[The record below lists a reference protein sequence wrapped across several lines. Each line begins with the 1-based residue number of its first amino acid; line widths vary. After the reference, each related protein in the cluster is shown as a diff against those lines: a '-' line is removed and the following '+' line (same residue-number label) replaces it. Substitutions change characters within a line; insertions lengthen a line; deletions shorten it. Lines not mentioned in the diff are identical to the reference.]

1 MLQSNG
7 NETIQNQLKA
17 ILIRAYEMA
26 RDAERHPD
34 WIRKCQVISD
44 IDFLLFSILRATIQV
59 KSGLHFLQHLDQVL
73 EQQVA
78 SSTWFDANESERRAR
93 MVMAVTPFFN
103 KLLQKEIS
111 DQGVNH
117 LKDFNELDD
126 YDCVAYDGHFMKRAC
141 HVKNAPG
148 AKNKANAGYIFGTD
162 LRTGFLEPVK
172 VVSDG
177 SKKESEI
184 PYFKDF
190 CEDQRVSS
198 WCRNKKITVY
208 DRAMSSAGFLID
220 EMKKKHYLVTRSK
233 KNSTWD
239 KMEKLQWDKNDPSNT
254 NVLKDFLV
262 TKKLK
267 RKNEKLR
274 LIVYYDVE
282 RQKTYRFLTTL
293 STDIPP
299 GLIAELYRRRWQVEK
314 AFDNTKN
321 DLGEIKAW
329 GTSIPSM
336 KIQMCS
342 IASAYNII
350 RSFNELNLVRN
361 PDMVH
366 PAQIKQ
372 EKRTDKLRNSLAD
385 SAQKINPLR
394 LAGNLRRLSR
404 KTVSSIQNAILR
416 ETPIREL
423 LRWLYKELKPRV
435 LT

>member
-1 MLQSNG
+1 MLQING
-7 NETIQNQLKA
+7 NETIQNHLKEM
-17 ILIRAYEMA
+17 LIEAYQMA
-26 RDAERHPD
+26 KNSERHPD

-59 KSGLHFLQHLDQVL
+59 RSGLHFLQHLDQVL
-73 EQQVA
+73 EYRVA

-111 DQGVNH
+111 GRGVNH
-117 LKDFNELDD
+117 LQDFSELEDF
-126 YDCVAYDGHFMKRAC
+126 DCVAYDGHFMKRAS
-141 HVKNAPG
+141 HMKNAPE
-148 AKNKANAGYIFGTD
+148 AKNKANAGFIFGTD

-177 SKKESEI
+177 SKKQSEI
-184 PYFKDF
+184 PFFKEF
-190 CEDQRVSS
+190 CKEQSTTS
-198 WCRNKKITVY
+198 WYRKKKITVY
-208 DRAMSSAGFLID
+208 DRAMASAAFLVD
-220 EMKKKHYLVTRSK
+220 EMKKEHYLVTRYK
-233 KNSTWD
+233 KNSTWS
-239 KMEKLQWDKNDPSNT
+239 KVEKLHWDESDPSNT
-254 NVLKDFLV
+254 NVLKDLLV
-262 TKKLK
+262 TKKIK
-267 RKNEKLR
+267 RRNETLR

-293 STDIPP
+293 STEIPP
-299 GLIAELYRRRWQVEK
+299 GLVAELYRRRWQVEK

-321 DLGEIKAW
+321 DLGETKAW
-329 GTSIPSM
+329 GNSISSM

-342 IASAYNII
+342 VACAYNLI
-350 RSFNELNLVRN
+350 RSFNELNLAGN

-372 EKRTDKLRNSLAD
+372 EKRTDQLRNSLAK
-385 SAQKINPLR
+385 SGHKINPLR

-404 KTVSSIQNAILR
+404 NTVSSIQNAISLKV
-416 ETPIREL
+416 PIREVF
-423 LRWLYKELKPRV
+423 RWLCRELKPRV

>member
-1 MLQSNG
+1 
-7 NETIQNQLKA
+7 
-17 ILIRAYEMA
+17 
-26 RDAERHPD
+26 
-34 WIRKCQVISD
+34 
-44 IDFLLFSILRATIQV
+44 
-59 KSGLHFLQHLDQVL
+59 
-73 EQQVA
+73 
-78 SSTWFDANESERRAR
+78 
-93 MVMAVTPFFN
+93 
-103 KLLQKEIS
+103 
-111 DQGVNH
+111 
-117 LKDFNELDD
+117 
-126 YDCVAYDGHFMKRAC
+126 
-141 HVKNAPG
+141 
-148 AKNKANAGYIFGTD
+148 
-162 LRTGFLEPVK
+162 
-172 VVSDG
+172 
-177 SKKESEI
+177 
-184 PYFKDF
+184 
-190 CEDQRVSS
+190 
-198 WCRNKKITVY
+198 
-208 DRAMSSAGFLID
+208 
-220 EMKKKHYLVTRSK
+220 
-233 KNSTWD
+233 
-239 KMEKLQWDKNDPSNT
+239 MEKLQWDKNDPSNT

-404 KTVSSIQNAILR
+404 KTVSSVQNAILR

-423 LRWLYKELKPRV
+423 LRWLYKELKPRI